1 MAESLINQ
9 LGQGKYEAVSA
20 GSFPTGY
27 VHPESIET
35 LKRNGIDVGEPRS
48 KSWDEYAGKAFDLVI
63 TVCDQAAS
71 ESCPVFLG
79 EYQTLHWSTPDPAKA
94 EGTDEDI
101 RRAFDDALQMLKR
114 RIENELL

>member
-20 GSFPTGY
+20 GSFPT
-27 VHPESIET
+27 
-35 LKRNGIDVGEPRS
+35 VGEPRS
-48 KSWDEYAGKAFDLVI
+48 KSWDEYAGEAFDLVI
-63 TVCDQAAS
+63 TVCDHAAS

-94 EGTDEDI
+94 EDTDENTDEDI
-101 RRAFDDALQMLKR
+101 QRAFDDVLQMLKR